1 MKSSFLF
8 LRWLRTLANIA
19 CLATLSL
26 TATAQKMPKQTYPGR
41 YYTSVEKLAEFPGGR
56 DAMLRFMADHI
67 EYPSALDR
75 MKYKTGPMKVRF
87 IVAPDGKLYD
97 ITVDS
102 APVRKVEAQRGMDDY
117 IISIIH
123 AIEIMPRW
131 QPARLNGQPVAQ
143 LYTVPIQ
150 VVE

>member
-1 MKSSFLF
+1 MKSPFLH
-8 LRWLRTLANIA
+8 LRWLGMLAIA
-19 CLATLSL
+19 ASFLLL
-26 TATAQKMPKQTYPGR
+26 TTTTEAQKIPRQTYPGR

-56 DAMLRFMADHI
+56 DAMLRFMAEHI
-67 EYPSALDR
+67 DYPTSLDR
-75 MKYKTGPMKVRF
+75 LKYKTGPMKVHF

-102 APVRKVEAQRGMDDY
+102 TPTRQVEAQKGMDDY
-117 IISIIH
+117 IINIIH
-123 AIEIMPRW
+123 AVEIMPRW
-131 QPARLNGQPVAQ
+131 KPARLNGQPVAM

>member
-1 MKSSFLF
+1 MKSPFLP
-8 LRWLRTLANIA
+8 LRWLGTLATVASFLLVITSA
-19 CLATLSL
+19 E
-26 TATAQKMPKQTYPGR
+26 AQKVPRQTYPGR
-41 YYTSVEKLAEFPGGR
+41 YYLSVEKLAEFPGGR
-56 DAMLRFMADHI
+56 DAMLKFMAHHI
-67 EYPSALDR
+67 EYPTSLDR
-75 MKYKTGPMKVRF
+75 LKYKTGPMKVRF

-102 APVRKVEAQRGMDDY
+102 TPVRKVEAQRGMDDY

-123 AIEIMPRW
+123 AIEIMPKW
-131 QPARLNGQPVAQ
+131 QPARLDGKPVAM

>member
-1 MKSSFLF
+1 MKSPFLPPCWLGTLAAVASFL
-8 LRWLRTLANIA
+8 WLT
-19 CLATLSL
+19 
-26 TATAQKMPKQTYPGR
+26 TAAEAQKVPRQTYPGR

-56 DAMLRFMADHI
+56 DAMLKFMADHI
-67 EYPSALDR
+67 EYPTSLDR
-75 MKYKTGPMKVRF
+75 LKYKTGPMKVRF
-87 IVAPDGKLYD
+87 IVSPDGKLYD

-102 APVRKVEAQRGMDDY
+102 APVRRIEAQRGMDDY

-123 AIEIMPRW
+123 AIEIMPKW

>member
-1 MKSSFLF
+1 MKSSFLS
-8 LRWLRTLANIA
+8 LHWVGILAIVVCFSCIETA
-19 CLATLSL
+19 
-26 TATAQKMPKQTYPGR
+26 ATAQKMPRQTYPGR

-56 DAMLRFMADHI
+56 DAMLRFMAEHI
-67 EYPSALDR
+67 EYPSSLDR

-87 IVAPDGKLYD
+87 IVSPDGKLYD

-102 APVRKVEAQRGMDDY
+102 VPVQTAEAQKGMDDY

-131 QPARLNGQPVAQ
+131 KPAFLDGKPVAQ

>member
-1 MKSSFLF
+1 MKVPFLL
-8 LRWLRTLANIA
+8 LRWLGVVTLAA
-19 CLATLSL
+19 FLSVAAT
-26 TATAQKMPKQTYPGR
+26 TADAQKAPRRAYPGK

-56 DAMLRFMADHI
+56 DAMLQFMAEHI

-75 MKYKTGPMKVRF
+75 IKYKTGPMKVRF

-97 ITVDS
+97 VTVDS
-102 APVRKVEAQRGMDDY
+102 APVRKIEAQKGMDDY

-123 AIEIMPRW
+123 AIEIMPKW
-131 QPARLNGQPVAQ
+131 QPARLNGQPVAM

>member
-1 MKSSFLF
+1 MKSSFLPS
-8 LRWLRTLANIA
+8 RWLGVLAIVASFTLV
-19 CLATLSL
+19 T
-26 TATAQKMPKQTYPGR
+26 TAAEAQKVPRQTYPGR

-56 DAMLRFMADHI
+56 DEMLRFMAKNI
-67 EYPSALDR
+67 EYPSSLDR
-75 MKYKTGPMKVRF
+75 LKYKTGPMKVRF

-102 APVRKVEAQRGMDDY
+102 APVRKIEAQKGMDDY

-123 AIEIMPRW
+123 AIELMPRW
-131 QPARLNGQPVAQ
+131 KPARLNGTPVAQ

-150 VVE
+150 VIE